1 MSPARVAVSAHGR
14 VASVTDTWSPATEQP
29 VDSPTLKLYAPALP
43 PVAVAVAGVPK
54 VTLLGAV
61 TVTVACVA
69 LCSATGKL
77 ALADDTS
84 WLMSPARV
92 AVSAH
97 GRVASVTDTWSPA
110 TEQPVDSPTL
120 KLYAPALPPVAV
132 AVAGVPK
139 VTLLGAV
146 TVTVACVA
154 LCSATGKLALADD
167 TSWLMSPARVAVS
180 AHGRVASVTDTW
192 SPATEQPVDSPTLK
206 LYAPALPPVAVA
218 VAGVPK
224 VTLLGAVTVTV
235 ACVALC
241 SATGKLAL
249 ADDTSWLMSPARV
262 AVSAHGRVASV
273 TDTWSPAT
281 EQPVDSPT
289 LKLYAPAL
297 PPVAVAV
304 AGVPKVTLLGAVTVT
319 VACVPA
325 LTVNTKLCDAFG
337 VMPFAAVSE
346 SGNVPAPPGVPASV
360 AVPLPLSV
368 KVTPPGKVPVLLRL
382 GVGVPVA
389 NTVKE
394 PGAPTLN
401 VAVLALVIAGAVP
414 AGVV

>member
-1 MSPARVAVSAHGR
+1 
-14 VASVTDTWSPATEQP
+14 
-29 VDSPTLKLYAPALP
+29 
-43 PVAVAVAGVPK
+43 
-54 VTLLGAV
+54 
-61 TVTVACVA
+61 
-69 LCSATGKL
+69 
-77 ALADDTS
+77 
-84 WLMSPARV
+84 
-92 AVSAH
+92 
-97 GRVASVTDTWSPA
+97 
-110 TEQPVDSPTL
+110 
-120 KLYAPALPPVAV
+120 
-132 AVAGVPK
+132 
-139 VTLLGAV
+139 
-146 TVTVACVA
+146 
-154 LCSATGKLALADD
+154 
-167 TSWLMSPARVAVS
+167 
-180 AHGRVASVTDTW
+180 
-192 SPATEQPVDSPTLK
+192 
-206 LYAPALPPVAVA
+206 
-218 VAGVPK
+218 
-224 VTLLGAVTVTV
+224 
-235 ACVALC
+235 
-241 SATGKLAL
+241 
-249 ADDTSWLMSPARV
+249 MSPARV

-346 SGNVPAPPGVPASV
+346 SGNVPALPGVPASV

-368 KVTPPGKVPVLLRL
+368 KLTPPGKVPVLLRT

-401 VAVLALVIAGAVP
+401 VAVLALVIAGAV
-414 AGVV
+414 

>member
-154 LCSATGKLALADD
+154 LCSATGKLALAAD
-167 TSWLMSPARVAVS
+167 TS
-180 AHGRVASVTDTW
+180 
-192 SPATEQPVDSPTLK
+192 
-206 LYAPALPPVAVA
+206 
-218 VAGVPK
+218 
-224 VTLLGAVTVTV
+224 
-235 ACVALC
+235 
-241 SATGKLAL
+241 
-249 ADDTSWLMSPARV
+249 
-262 AVSAHGRVASV
+262 
-273 TDTWSPAT
+273 
-281 EQPVDSPT
+281 
-289 LKLYAPAL
+289 
-297 PPVAVAV
+297 
-304 AGVPKVTLLGAVTVT
+304 
-319 VACVPA
+319 
-325 LTVNTKLCDAFG
+325 
-337 VMPFAAVSE
+337 
-346 SGNVPAPPGVPASV
+346 
-360 AVPLPLSV
+360 
-368 KVTPPGKVPVLLRL
+368 
-382 GVGVPVA
+382 
-389 NTVKE
+389 
-394 PGAPTLN
+394 
-401 VAVLALVIAGAVP
+401 
-414 AGVV
+414 